1 MSVNNCSI
9 FIRVKYCVSQLLDK
23 VKGDPGPTFYVALFQ
38 YLPHSPFHSHT
49 DGGGCHARCQLHIRS
64 NLGFSFLLKA
74 TLTCSSAHSGGT
86 GILISGIRTCNLP
99 ITRWAAL
106 PAELQLGSLCY
117 PVCQKVKLPCHYAPG
132 TLVLLE
138 SFFHIDPLKN
148 DS

>member
-1 MSVNNCSI
+1 MHTYLTHKNGEKHCRLLISQSKQPQSCHRLRSCIFFFCLATHNLSVNNCSI

-23 VKGDPGPTFYVALFQ
+23 VKGDPGLTFYVALFQ

-86 GILISGIRTCNLP
+86 GILISRIRTCNLP
-99 ITRWAAL
+99 ITR
-106 PAELQLGSLCY
+106 
-117 PVCQKVKLPCHYAPG
+117 
-132 TLVLLE
+132 
-138 SFFHIDPLKN
+138 
-148 DS
+148 